1 MVSLYLG
8 GCGAYDENS
17 LHLPVTCADAPESS
31 IQLEQEVPFNVGA
44 QFEIP
49 SSVCARFMKFPR
61 TIVFHFAL
69 EFPHSSSAVSICL
82 SP

>member
-1 MVSLYLG
+1 MASLYMG

-17 LHLPVTCADAPESS
+17 LHLSVTCADAPESS
-31 IQLEQEVPFNVGA
+31 IQLEQEVAFNVGA
-44 QFEIP
+44 RFEIP

-61 TIVFHFAL
+61 TIVFQFSL
-69 EFPHSSSAVSICL
+69 EFPHSSSVVLICL